1 MELYV
6 SVEELKAHLNI
17 DIQSD
22 DDYIEQ
28 LSMAAQNSVE
38 KRIQCQLSE
47 YVNKEGNLIPSL
59 KHAIKIMV
67 ATLYDNREAVSFGQ
81 PHPVP
86 YTLDYLI
93 TPFIKYK

>member
-6 SVEELKAHLNI
+6 NVEELKAHLNI

>member
-6 SVEELKAHLNI
+6 NVEELKAHLNI
-17 DIQSD
+17 DMTSD
-22 DDYIEQ
+22 DEYLEQ
-28 LSMAAQNSVE
+28 LSMVAQNSVE
-38 KRIQCQLSE
+38 KRIQCPLSE
-47 YVNKEGNLIPSL
+47 YEDENSNLAPSL
-59 KHAIKIMV
+59 IHAIKIMV

-81 PHPVP
+81 PGPVP

>member
-6 SVEELKAHLNI
+6 EVEELKAHLNI
-17 DIQSD
+17 DTTCD

-47 YVNKEGNLIPSL
+47 YVDEQGHLAPSL

-93 TPFIKYK
+93 TPFIKFR